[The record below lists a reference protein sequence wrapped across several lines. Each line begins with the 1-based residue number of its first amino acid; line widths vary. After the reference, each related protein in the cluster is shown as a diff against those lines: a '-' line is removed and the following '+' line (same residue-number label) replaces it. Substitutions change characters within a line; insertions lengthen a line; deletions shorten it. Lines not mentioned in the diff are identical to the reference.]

1 MILRHQGRRSAAS
14 CASRAPGRGSTANPA
29 YPLASLSSG
38 GVQVSTPRAWG
49 LCPVLPPGGVLPRF
63 VSLLRRGPEHG
74 PFSRCL
80 RYPQPSSFLPTHR
93 TPYATRAFVC
103 PPAGQGHRAE
113 AAPPPAPPRPSAGTL
128 AAAVGGRTVLDLAR
142 RAPVRPLRAANAP
155 RPYHRAA
162 WTLPFRG
169 GSVRRRAPAPPR
181 PSQRILVPLAAPLRG
196 LRVRGC
202 AA

>member
-1 MILRHQGRRSAAS
+1 MYPACNSSSTRPSRS
-14 CASRAPGRGSTANPA
+14 
-29 YPLASLSSG
+29 
-38 GVQVSTPRAWG
+38 
-49 LCPVLPPGGVLPRF
+49 LPPGFTPMLIAAARTSTYGAGCPKICLRMCCNIRRAL
-63 VSLLRRGPEHG
+63 SLTLRR
-74 PFSRCL
+74 
-80 RYPQPSSFLPTHR
+80 
-93 TPYATRAFVC
+93 PYATTSGAVR
-103 PPAGQGHRAE
+103 PPERLEHRGG
-113 AAPPPAPPRPSAGTL
+113 AAPPPAPPRPSEGTL

-169 GSVRRRAPAPPR
+169 GPVQRRAPAPPR